1 MAPILRSAATRMA
14 IVGGLVAALVSL
26 AASCSDPSGSQQAGL
41 RKVRIQLNW
50 VPEPEFGGLYAAVQ
64 DGLMR
69 QAGFEVEIIKDTGG
83 TAVPQ
88 LIAQGVCDL
97 GFISGDQILT
107 LREQGGDLVAVFNV
121 FDITPYGF
129 MVHAADAPES
139 IEAVWK
145 GPGTLACESGLP
157 AIKLMQAKYGPS
169 GRKLVPWAG
178 ATANFLAD
186 PALAVQCFI
195 TSEPPL
201 MDLKNVPV
209 KVFRISEAGYN
220 PYTEV
225 LAMRRGGMD
234 DATLRRFMTAHQEGW
249 KRYLADPARYNPAIA
264 ALNPAMSLEAMNL
277 GAERMRE
284 FLVTP
289 WTRAHGLGSM
299 DPQRWKAMVDALSE
313 LGVIRVRPDPA
324 SLMHWVLDPPAGE
337 AAAGSVGQPS

>member
-1 MAPILRSAATRMA
+1 MASNLRHAGSRGA
-14 IVGGLVAALVSL
+14 IVWILMAVLVSL
-26 AASCSDPSGSQQAGL
+26 AASCSDPSASQQAGP

-69 QAGFEVEIIKDTGG
+69 EAGFEVEIIKDTGG

-97 GFISGDQILT
+97 GFVSGDQILT

-129 MVHAADAPES
+129 MVHAAEAPAS
-139 IEAVWK
+139 IEALWK

-157 AIKLMQAKYGPS
+157 VIKLMQAKYGPS
-169 GRKLVPWAG
+169 GRKLVPWGG

-186 PALAVQCFI
+186 PSLAVQCFI

-201 MDLKNVPV
+201 MDLKKVPV

-234 DATLRRFMTAHQEGW
+234 DLTLRRFMAAHQEGW
-249 KRYLADPARYNPAIA
+249 RRYLADPGRYNPAIA

-284 FLVTP
+284 FLLTP

-299 DPQRWKAMVDALSE
+299 DPQRWQAMVDALAE
-313 LGVIRVRPDPA
+313 LGIIGVRPDPA
-324 SLMHWVLDPPAGE
+324 SLMHWVLDPPPAEG
-337 AAAGSVGQPS
+337 AADQPG